1 MAKGFKI
8 NGTDFDGLFE
18 PARSGFRSVTFTG
31 LSPEVSYM
39 KRTGDTTN
47 PNAGGYYN
55 QEIKWL
61 IYVIKLRRDR
71 LWHPI

>member
-8 NGTDFDGLFE
+8 NRADFDDFFE
-18 PARSGFRSVTFTG
+18 PARSGFSSVTFTG

-39 KRTGDTTN
+39 KRTGDATN

-55 QEIKWL
+55 
-61 IYVIKLRRDR
+61 
-71 LWHPI
+71 